1 MNKLH
6 SFTFEPQKGKG
17 GGQSPLSHVI
27 RPFAQE
33 WAFLRYFK
41 RRKYRFSSP
50 IPSMQSVPMFELPI
64 ENNKHPNFEGGVR
77 GGKRVLLFSEV
88 TLFENNVSTILLP
101 IVALP
106 R

>member
-1 MNKLH
+1 MG
-6 SFTFEPQKGKG
+6 EGG
-17 GGQSPLSHVI
+17 GGQSPTSHVI
-27 RPFAQE
+27 RPFAQK

-50 IPSMQSVPMFELPI
+50 VPSMQSVPMFELPK